1 MSDHIATPAP
11 LDTESDPLT
20 PHDYDGIREFDNPTP
35 GWWHLIFVGSIIFSI
50 FYYVFFQFSPVAWTP
65 HDVHAAAEIANLKKQ
80 FSELGTLAQD
90 EPTMLRMMN
99 DPKWLSVGQSVF
111 RSNCVSCHADKGQ
124 GIVGPNLTDNHFKN
138 IKKLTDIC
146 TVVSNGAA
154 NGAMPAWKIN
164 LHPNEIVL
172 VSAYV
177 ATMRGQNIPG
187 GRGQII
193 GDTEIPAWPLS
204 TAISAPS
211 PSSK

>member
-11 LDTESDPLT
+11 LTAETDPLT

-65 HDVHAAAEIANLKKQ
+65 QDVHAEAEIANLKKQ

-90 EPTMLRMMN
+90 EPTMLRMMS
-99 DPKWLSVGQSVF
+99 DQKWLSVGQSVF

-124 GIVGPNLTDNHFKN
+124 GIVGPNLTDNSFKHV
-138 IKKLTDIC
+138 KKLTDIC

-154 NGAMPAWKIN
+154 NGAMPGWKIN

-177 ATMRGQNIPG
+177 ANMRGQNIPG
-187 GRGQII
+187 GRGQIV
-193 GDTEIPAWPLS
+193 GDTEIPAWPQP
-204 TAISAPS
+204 TAASAPS
-211 PSSK
+211 PSLK